1 MKILIISSTIRE
13 GRNSHQ
19 VALEVAGQLNNRE
32 GFTAEV
38 IDIAE
43 TDLDNLKHLYKQDP
57 SPSKVKSEIYEKFE
71 ACDGY
76 IFVSPEY
83 NGCYCGALKNTV
95 DHYPKSCYHRKPIGI
110 VTVSAGAM
118 GGMRA
123 ALQMQLLVLALM
135 AYPMPKML
143 LTPNVGD
150 KFEDGKLTDSSFSDT
165 IESYLDDY
173 TWFAS
178 KLKS

>member
-1 MKILIISSTIRE
+1 MKILIISSTIRS
-13 GRNSHQ
+13 GRKSHQ
-19 VALEVAGQLNNRE
+19 VALEVAKQLNARE
-32 GFTAEV
+32 GFTAKV
-38 IDIAE
+38 IDVAE
-43 TDLDNLKHLYKQDP
+43 TDLDNLKYLYKLDP
-57 SPSKVKSEIYEKFE
+57 SPSEIKSNIYDLFE
-71 ACDGY
+71 NCDGY

-83 NGCYCGALKNTV
+83 NGSYCGALKNTV
-95 DHYPKSCYHRKPIGI
+95 DHYPKSCYHRKPIG
-110 VTVSAGAM
+110 VVAVSAGAM

-143 LTPNVGD
+143 LTPKVGD
-150 KFEDGKLTDSSFSDT
+150 KFEDGRLMDNSFSGT
-165 IESYLDDY
+165 IESYLDDF

>member
-19 VALEVAGQLNNRE
+19 VALEVASQLNNRE

-38 IDIAE
+38 IDVAE
-43 TDLDNLKHLYKQDP
+43 TDLDNLKHLYKKDP
-57 SPSKVKSEIYEKFE
+57 SPSGIKTEIYKKFE
-71 ACDGY
+71 TCDGY

-83 NGCYCGALKNTV
+83 NGSYCGALKNTV
-95 DHYPKSCYHRKPIGI
+95 DHYPKSCYQRKPIGV
-110 VTVSAGAM
+110 VTVSTGAM

-143 LTPNVGD
+143 LTPKVGD
-150 KFEDGKLTDSSFSDT
+150 KFEGGKLTDSSFSDT
-165 IESYLDDY
+165 IGAYLNEF